1 MPARANKTPPRASHP
16 GKLRGL
22 IHHPAIEVVPVGQLR
37 PYSRNARRHSKRQI
51 AQIAASI
58 EKFGFNNPVLIDE
71 ADHIMAGHGRV
82 AAAKQLG
89 LSEVP
94 VLRLAHMSELE
105 KRAFVIADNRL
116 AEKAG
121 WDRELL
127 AIELGELAVLL
138 TDEFDV
144 TITGFETA
152 EIDLLLEDLGAEPD
166 RADKVPRVRAGPTA
180 SQTGD
185 LWRLG
190 RHRLICGD
198 AREEHAFARLMID
211 QLADMVFTDPPYNVP
226 ILGHVGGRGAV
237 KHREFAFA
245 SGEMDPKEFAA
256 FLRSILGLAARYSG
270 DGSIHFVCMDWRHAG
285 ELIEIGRTVFD
296 ELKNLCVWVKTNAGQ
311 GSFYR
316 SQHELVLVFKKGS
329 APHINNFELGQHG
342 RTRTNVWTYA
352 GVNTFRAGRMDDL
365 AVHPTVK
372 PVALVAD
379 AMRDCSRRG
388 GLVLDPFMGSGT
400 TIMAGEKVGR
410 RVYGIECDPAYVDV
424 AIRRWQ
430 GFSGSEAVLDET
442 GQTFAEVDAA
452 RRTPEVMA
460 RPAAPASAQAPAEC
474 EDAANDWVRL
484 CQATLGA
491 KGVT

>member
-1 MPARANKTPPRASHP
+1 MSARTNETLRRSPHTRKH
-16 GKLRGL
+16 RGL
-22 IHHPAIEVVPVGQLR
+22 INHPAIEVAPVGQLR

-51 AQIAASI
+51 AQIANSI

-71 ADHIMAGHGRV
+71 ADQIMAGHGRV

-94 VLRLAHMSELE
+94 VLRLSHMSELE

-138 TDEFDV
+138 TGEFDV

-152 EIDLLLEDLGAEPD
+152 EIDLLLENLGAEQD
-166 RADKVPRVRAGPTA
+166 RADKIPKVAGPTV

-190 RHRLICGD
+190 RHWLICGD
-198 AREEHAFARLMID
+198 ARDEHVFAQLMFD
-211 QLADMVFTDPPYNVP
+211 QLADMIFTDPPYNVP

-245 SGEMDPKEFAA
+245 SGEMNPKEFAA
-256 FLRSILGLAARYSG
+256 FLRSTLGLAAHYSR

-285 ELIEIGRTVFD
+285 DLIEVGRSLFD
-296 ELKNLCVWVKTNAGQ
+296 ELKNVCVWVKTNAGQ

-365 AVHPTVK
+365 AIHPTVK
-372 PVALVAD
+372 PVTLVAD
-379 AMRDCSRRG
+379 AMKDCSHRS
-388 GLVLDPFMGSGT
+388 GLVLDPFIGSGT

-410 RVYGIECDPAYVDV
+410 RVHGIECDPAYVDV

-430 GFSGSEAVLDET
+430 GFTRSEAVLDET
-442 GQTFAEVDAA
+442 GQTFAEVEAA
-452 RRTPEVMA
+452 RRTPEVVA
-460 RPAAPASAQAPAEC
+460 QPIAPASAQSPEC
-474 EDAANDWVRL
+474 ESAANEWVRL
-484 CQATLGA
+484 CEPPER
-491 KGVT
+491 KG